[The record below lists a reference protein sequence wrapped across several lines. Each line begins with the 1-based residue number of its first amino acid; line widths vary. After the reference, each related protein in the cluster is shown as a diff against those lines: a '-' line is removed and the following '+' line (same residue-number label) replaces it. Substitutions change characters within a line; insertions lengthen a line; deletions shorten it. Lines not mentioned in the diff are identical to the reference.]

1 MADPLAMA
9 RLLMGGQPQTAGTA
23 FEPVTWQQQLQNY
36 KGLEG
41 QENAWRTAEGSPWK
55 PAEPGPVAKA
65 IGNALT
71 SQTGQRFMD
80 LANFL
85 GPGPK
90 MMPRP
95 TMSPSGKGGG
105 SNIIRGYHGSP
116 ATDIVDFRGPGRS
129 PKPVFAAVDDGTPRP
144 REYAGSYAGD
154 KGKVYDLDIDASA
167 FLDARTPEGR
177 AALVAALDKEYPLG
191 GEAYLMEKGIAE
203 GKLPGWGDDMLF
215 RAAQGAGHKGMY
227 LNERPDVVS
236 AAVFDPTQ
244 IKQRAPEG
252 PKGIRAYHG
261 SPHDFDRFDL
271 SKIGSGEGA
280 QAFGHGLYFAEAE
293 AVAKQYRDML
303 GNYADSVKWKG
314 PQPPNE
320 LQQSILKQLS
330 GPDSRGQMMT
340 IDKLK
345 REAAQLK
352 REVADWDDEGNMIPG
367 RGPNAAEY
375 ARQTALIEELER
387 SAGLIDVKPPGRMY
401 EVNIKASPDQ
411 FLDYDGPLSPKVQEI
426 LNPIT
431 GKLAAHEG
439 VGRALEYAK
448 KYMRMAGDDRMPEQ
462 LLREA
467 GIPGIRYKDQG
478 SRGAEGGTSNYVV
491 FDDKLIEIVKK
502 YGLAALLMG
511 GATGGGSSSG
521 NAAP

>member
-90 MMPRP
+90 MPM
-95 TMSPSGKGGG
+95 
-105 SNIIRGYHGSP
+105 
-116 ATDIVDFRGPGRS
+116 
-129 PKPVFAAVDDGTPRP
+129 
-144 REYAGSYAGD
+144 
-154 KGKVYDLDIDASA
+154 
-167 FLDARTPEGR
+167 R
-177 AALVAALDKEYPLG
+177 A
-191 GEAYLMEKGIAE
+191 M
-203 GKLPGWGDDMLF
+203 
-215 RAAQGAGHKGMY
+215 
-227 LNERPDVVS
+227 
-236 AAVFDPTQ
+236 
-244 IKQRAPEG
+244 APEG

-271 SKIGSGEGA
+271 SKIGTGEGA
-280 QAFGHGLYFAEAE
+280 QAYGHGLYFAEAE
-293 AVAKQYRDML
+293 GVANRYRDKLSPVLIKKTDGTTINPDAASGVQGIAARFLTMHGGDVPTARAAL
-303 GNYADSVKWKG
+303 EKRNPGALQAFD
-314 PQPPNE
+314 E
-320 LQQSILKQLS
+320 LVAGQSGLQ
-330 GPDSRGQMMT
+330 
-340 IDKLK
+340 
-345 REAAQLK
+345 
-352 REVADWDDEGNMIPG
+352 
-367 RGPNAAEY
+367 
-375 ARQTALIEELER
+375 
-387 SAGLIDVKPPGRMY
+387 SAGRMY
-401 EVNIKASPDQ
+401 EVNIKADPDQ
-411 FLDYDGPLSPKVQEI
+411 FLDWDVPLSQQPEKVRKVFEDRI
-426 LNPIT
+426 APLNAD
-431 GKLAAHEG
+431 LAPELKAGYDPPGSAIAKWSGSHQDNY
-439 VGRALEYAK
+439 RANAD
-448 KYMRMAGDDRMPEQ
+448 A
-462 LLREA
+462 LREA

-491 FDDKLIEIVKK
+491 FDDKLIDIVKK